1 MTFDKI
7 NLNFKTLS
15 MVMITIAIV
24 MLLFENNQNPQV
36 KMNNNVYK
44 ILTHNQWNDSKN
56 GYIITELDLKDGFV
70 HLSTASQL
78 SGTLHYYFYEF
89 YSLILLQFKSNDI
102 ADNLVYENPIPETVR
117 KGKFPHYY
125 SKLNIDKISN
135 FWEIKRGSFSLPEE
149 VILDEQ
155 N

>member
-44 ILTHNQWNDSKN
+44 ILTHNQWNDSKKN

-78 SGTLHYYFYEF
+78 SGTLH
-89 YSLILLQFKSNDI
+89 
-102 ADNLVYENPIPETVR
+102 
-117 KGKFPHYY
+117 
-125 SKLNIDKISN
+125 
-135 FWEIKRGSFSLPEE
+135 
-149 VILDEQ
+149 
-155 N
+155 